1 MKRFDSVVRF
11 GVACLAALSFARAQ
25 AATDASYNGVKFST
39 SSTEI
44 LPGEWNRNFKEV
56 KAAAIEANAPMF
68 IFWGNNGCG
77 YCEKLEKS
85 MAKQAFI
92 DYMQESGLYF
102 CFAVKGD
109 PKAGTQAGAAK
120 NASKDGSGEFP
131 YIGFY
136 FQKDDGTVV
145 THKGHGRSGVMAGP
159 VKKGGLDEQLIS
171 TIKKWVGDWTPIKG
185 GQFFVKSA
193 GQVESEGNR
202 YETEA
207 GRETV
212 TVKLTRTDAAA
223 KKAYDEKLVIA
234 GEGSVT
240 TQNLSWAA
248 NDAEKEIDIDVAGL
262 AKAGDKLQ
270 LTLVDENGKAGK
282 DGQTATI
289 TFVKKANSAANPL
302 WKTERSDP
310 YANGAA
316 PELAFGEWT
325 MDLDAAKHLAD
336 RDGGHVLVSVQGS
349 LWCPDCANTDR
360 NFLDVEKDGVNLFTA
375 WAETQKVALV
385 SLDVPKFNSHGGA
398 DGPLASFEE
407 TTAKAPTLLS
417 REGMET
423 TLARPT
429 EYPASG
435 ASETLTKPL
444 YRSGLGYLSRK
455 GISDAEAEAT
465 LKRNWELITKD
476 VSEGG
481 FHEKTDSWLN
491 RTGVP
496 IFVLLNG
503 AGEPVARFT
512 QFASTSPMTADQA
525 KWDAYIQRF
534 NEMLA
539 IADDKAAAGVEAT
552 ELGNNALVAASAIE
566 LGANGGTA
574 TGRVS
579 AVDLQDAFY
588 LKGVTGNARL
598 AVTVTGADNA
608 RVTVYLATDD
618 DYKAQPTSQ
627 GATTKKFVLDSKAFA
642 SGPLNAAGGVQVS
655 RSFDKPGDCFV
666 VVKAETGVAV
676 DSEAETFHAFT
687 VECEIDALLPSEAVA
702 VANAPEGSDK
712 IGIELENGGVYR
724 LTGLADMGNPDLEK
738 KAGSDDIYTYKGTTG
753 KCQLTLATAGGE
765 IAFQKWNPGQI
776 GFEPD
781 YVTLPAKK
789 TTKKGVTVT
798 RKENV
803 GIDIAYR
810 RIEGYSGDVKVRV
823 LFDKEASTFFYDYA
837 IDPAAGS
844 KEMPRFYIDGKLDF
858 LTNSVVAE
866 AEWKDGAALDDC
878 RGVVSVTIRETE
890 VQKIQS
896 FFGDGCVVFNFEVV
910 EETEAGEHVID
921 NGTFTVNF
929 TENQKPKPG
938 KIAYTAA
945 NPYFAKSQT
954 VYARA
959 SSEVEVTVSRVENDE
974 NPIYTTIKRSVP
986 TTTVKAAD
994 PLTDEWFE
1002 PATQLLGWDNHD
1014 SRDRALV
1021 VTNLPPAGK
1030 SVKLS
1035 FSPATSGLKTV
1046 SSQKTVTI
1054 VSVADDAPAFAN
1066 EREYFTLYR
1075 YVACSNEVAVTGLT
1089 EGALAFTKLSGSIP
1103 KGVSVKYNPVTR
1115 GMLVTGVPTAD
1126 TGKKSGGLK
1135 TYVAYYQVTEKRPT
1149 EKKGK
1154 TNNVAGLVVRLELT
1168 VVDPVVA
1175 GTGDPV
1181 SGTALN
1187 AACAT
1192 TRKLNS
1198 IPFIET
1204 TEFEQGKRL
1213 LAGVMNN
1220 LTLPVKGNAS
1230 AKFVCEDG
1238 TFSFSAKN
1246 WSEINPEDGT
1256 LSVRLACTTK
1266 GYKDYYADVAV
1277 SSNGTVEVSVSSGS
1291 EEYAQTVPGEVQW
1304 SVKNPATDYAGYYTV
1319 SLCEPKTVGDEKFDG
1334 YAPTGSGYLT
1344 FSMSAVKKVTAS
1356 SAVATGTM
1364 KWAGV
1369 LPNGKTVSG
1378 SSALL
1383 DRGESAWL
1391 PYFSGSLG
1399 KAGEVFFGMA
1409 DIVRGAAANIKAEEP
1424 CYKAVTVA
1432 EETDPDDEE
1441 HTWVIPTFW
1450 RHTQVKDC
1458 LDLDYSVM
1466 FDVRGSYYDRSLD
1479 VLPLDCCCEAF
1490 HGSTN
1495 MFICLTMPGAS
1506 ETYGALGPVAP
1517 VELTVGRTSIAV
1529 KKGAANPQSLKL
1541 SFNKETGIVSGSFK
1555 LPVEKGKAQSAS
1567 YKGVVVIGWGNGGSC
1582 SECGEGKFLPF
1593 VNGGWWFVDKAGY
1606 LAVSRDKETPKTSK
1620 VNRGGTAFIE
1630 AAHAE

>member
-1 MKRFDSVVRF
+1 MKRFNSVVRF
-11 GVACLAALSFARAQ
+11 AFACLAALSVVGAQ
-25 AATDASYNGVKFST
+25 AATDASYNGVQFST
-39 SSTEI
+39 SATEI

-77 YCEKLEKS
+77 YCEKLEKA
-85 MAKQAFI
+85 MRGETFVR
-92 DYMQESGLYF
+92 YMQESGLYF

-109 PKAGTQAGAAK
+109 SKAGTQQSAAK
-120 NASKDGSGEFP
+120 SASKDGSGEFP

-136 FQKDDGTVV
+136 FQKDDGTEVK
-145 THKGHGRSGVMAGP
+145 HKGHGRSGAMAGP
-159 VKKGGLDEQLIS
+159 VKSGGLDAQLIS
-171 TIKKWVGDWTPIKG
+171 TIKKWVGDWEPIKG

-193 GQVESEGNR
+193 GQVETEGNR

-207 GRETV
+207 GRKTV
-212 TVKLTRTDAAA
+212 TVKLTRSASAA
-223 KKAYDEKLVIA
+223 KKEYEETLSISGAATGSQTISWEADE
-234 GEGSVT
+234 
-240 TQNLSWAA
+240 
-248 NDAEKEIDIDVAGL
+248 AEKEIDIDVTSL
-262 AKAGDKLQ
+262 TKVGDKLQ
-270 LTLVDENGKAGK
+270 LTLEDENGK

-289 TFVKKANSAANPL
+289 TFVEKANSAANPL
-302 WKTERSDP
+302 WKTERTDP

-316 PELAFGEWT
+316 PELQFGEWT

-336 RDGGHVLVSVQGS
+336 RDGGYVLVSVQGS

-360 NFLDVEKDGVNLFTA
+360 NFLEVEKDGEKRFTA
-375 WAETQKVALV
+375 WATEKKVALV

-398 DGPLASFEE
+398 DGPLVSFEE

-423 TLARPT
+423 TLARSG

-435 ASETLTKPL
+435 ASEALTQPL

-455 GISDAEAEAT
+455 GISDEEAEAT

-503 AGEPVARFT
+503 KGEPVARFT
-512 QFASTSPMTADQA
+512 QFASTSPMAADQA

-539 IADDKAAAGVEAT
+539 IADSKAATGVEAT
-552 ELGNNALVAASAIE
+552 ELGNNALVAASATE
-566 LGANGGTA
+566 LGANGGQA
-574 TGRVS
+574 QGRVS
-579 AVDLQDAFY
+579 AVDQQDAFY
-588 LKGVTGNARL
+588 LKGMTGNARL
-598 AVTVTGADNA
+598 AVTVTGSDSA
-608 RVTVYLATDD
+608 RVTVYLATGD
-618 DYKAQPTSQ
+618 DYKTAPTST
-627 GATTKKFVLDSKAFA
+627 GATTKKYVLDSKAFA
-642 SGPLNAAGGVQVS
+642 SGTLDASGVRVT
-655 RSFDKPGDCFV
+655 RTFDKPGDCFV

-676 DSEAETFHAFT
+676 DSAAETFHDFT
-687 VECEIDALLPSEAVA
+687 VKCEIDALLPSEAVA

-712 IGIELENGGVYR
+712 IGIELVNGGVYR
-724 LTGLADMGNPDLEK
+724 LTGLADAGNADLVK
-738 KAGSDDIYTYKGTTG
+738 KEGTDDVYTYTGATG

-765 IAFQKWNPGQI
+765 IAFQKWNPGEL

-789 TTKKGVTVT
+789 TTKKDVTVT

-810 RIEGYSGDVKVRV
+810 RTKGYSGDVKVRV

-844 KEMPRFYIDGKLDF
+844 KEMPRFYVDGKLDF
-858 LTNSVVAE
+858 MENPVVAE

-938 KIAYTAA
+938 KIAFTDTV
-945 NPYFAKSQT
+945 PYFAKAQT

-959 SSEVEVTVSRVENDE
+959 SSGVEVTVSRVENDE

-1035 FSPATSGLKTV
+1035 FSPATSGLKAD
-1046 SSQKTVTI
+1046 SSRKTVTI

-1066 EREYFTLYR
+1066 EREYFTLHR

-1103 KGVSVKYNPVTR
+1103 KGVSVKYNPLTR
-1115 GMLVTGVPTAD
+1115 SMLITGVPTAD
-1126 TGKKSGGLK
+1126 TGKKSGGIK

-1149 EKKGK
+1149 EKKNK

-1181 SGTALN
+1181 SGAALN

-1204 TEFEQGKRL
+1204 AENEDVGPGKRL

-1230 AKFVCEDG
+1230 AKFVNENG

-1246 WSEINPEDGT
+1246 WSEIDPEDGT

-1319 SLCEPKTVGDEKFDG
+1319 SLCEPKVVGEEKFDG

-1344 FSMSAVKKVTAS
+1344 FTMATVKKVTSS

-1369 LPNGKTVSG
+1369 LPNGKAVSG
-1378 SSALL
+1378 SSALF

-1391 PYFSGSLG
+1391 PYITGTSG
-1399 KAGEVFFGMA
+1399 KAGEVFFGVA
-1409 DIVRGAAANIKAEEP
+1409 DIVRGAAANIKTEEP

-1432 EETDPDDEE
+1432 EETDPNDEE

-1450 RHTQVKDC
+1450 RHTQVKDI

-1466 FDVRGSYYDRSLD
+1466 FDVRGSYYDQSLD

-1506 ETYGALGPVAP
+1506 ETYGALGPVVP
-1517 VELTVGRTSIAV
+1517 VELTVGSTSIAV
-1529 KKGAANPQSLKL
+1529 KKGAVNPQSLKL
-1541 SFNKETGIVSGSFK
+1541 SFSKKTGVVSGSFK
-1555 LPVEKGKAQSAS
+1555 LPVAQGKAQSAS
-1567 YKGVVVIGWGNGGSC
+1567 YKGVVVVGWGNGGAC

-1593 VNGGWWFVDKAGY
+1593 VNGAWWFADKAGY
-1606 LAVSRDKETPKTSK
+1606 LAVSRGKETLKTSK

-1630 AAHAE
+1630 AAHEE